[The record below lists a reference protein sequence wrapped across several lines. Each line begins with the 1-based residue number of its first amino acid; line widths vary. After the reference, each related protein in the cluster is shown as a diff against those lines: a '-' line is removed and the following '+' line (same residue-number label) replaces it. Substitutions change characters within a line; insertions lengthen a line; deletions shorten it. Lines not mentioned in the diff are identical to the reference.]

1 LKSIVPVIGF
11 PAGPNRERIHGLRKD
26 HPFVSMAAMD
36 KKKVFVADA
45 LAKEGI
51 EAFAAF
57 PELELAVKT
66 GLAPDRL
73 MQELG
78 DAAGLVVR
86 SATQA
91 TREVIAAGRSLKVI
105 GRAGAGVDNI
115 DVKAATERGIVVLNT
130 PGANAEGAGELAVAM
145 MFALARDLVRADLTM
160 KAGTW
165 EKKTFSGSELRG
177 KTLGLVGIGNVG
189 SVVARCA
196 AGIGMTV
203 IAHDPFVGPEKGAA
217 LGLRLTDLDEL
228 IRTSDFISIHS
239 PRTEKT
245 KGMFNAEAFA
255 KMKKGVF
262 LINCARGGIVV
273 EKDLRQALDSGQV
286 RGAGVDVFDTEPP
299 EEWTLARHPRV
310 IASPHIGASTVEAQ
324 VNVSV
329 MIARQIG
336 AYLTRGEVVNAVT

>member
-1 LKSIVPVIGF
+1 MY
-11 PAGPNRERIHGLRKD
+11 
-26 HPFVSMAAMD
+26 SME
-36 KKKVFVADA
+36 KKKVFIADT

-51 EAFAAF
+51 EEFASY
-57 PELELAVKT
+57 PELVLVVKT
-66 GLAPDRL
+66 GLTSDRL
-73 MQELG
+73 ISELG

-91 TREVIAAGRSLKVI
+91 TREVIAAGASLKVI

-115 DVKAATERGIVVLNT
+115 DVKAASERGIVVLNT

-145 MFALARDLVRADLTM
+145 MFALARDLARADATM

-165 EKKTFSGSELRG
+165 DKKSFTGCELRG

-196 AGIGMTV
+196 VGIGMKV
-203 IAHDPFVGPEKGAA
+203 IACDPFVAPEKALA
-217 LGLRLTDLDEL
+217 LGLRLTDFQDV
-228 IRTSDFISIHS
+228 IRSSDFVSVHS
-239 PRTEKT
+239 PRTEQT
-245 KGMFNAEAFA
+245 KGLFNADTFS

-262 LINCARGGIVV
+262 LLNCARGGIVV
-273 EKDLRQALDSGQV
+273 EKDLIAALESGIV
-286 RGAGVDVFDTEPP
+286 RGAGVDVYDKEPP
-299 EEWTLARHPRV
+299 ENWSLAKHPRV
-310 IASPHIGASTVEAQ
+310 IASPHIGASTAEAQ

-336 AYLTRGEVVNAVT
+336 IYLTRGEVINAVKAGG

>member
-1 LKSIVPVIGF
+1 M
-11 PAGPNRERIHGLRKD
+11 E
-26 HPFVSMAAMD
+26 
-36 KKKVFVADA
+36 KKKVFVADT

-57 PELELAVKT
+57 PEIELVVKT
-66 GLAPDRL
+66 GLPADRL
-73 MQELG
+73 MKELG

-91 TREVIAAGRSLKVI
+91 TREVIAAGGSLKVI

-115 DVKAATERGIVVLNT
+115 DVKAASERGIVVLNT

-145 MFALARDLVRADLTM
+145 LFALARDLARADATM

-165 EKKTFSGSELRG
+165 DKKSFTGSELRG

-196 AGIGMTV
+196 VGIGMTV
-203 IAHDPFVGPEKGAA
+203 IASDPFVGPDKAAA
-217 LGLRLTDLDEL
+217 LGLRLVDLDEV

-245 KGMFNAEAFA
+245 KGMFNASTFSR
-255 KMKKGVF
+255 MKKGVF
-262 LINCARGGIVV
+262 LVNCARGGIVV
-273 EKDLRQALDSGQV
+273 EKDLIAALDSGQV
-286 RGAGVDVFDTEPP
+286 RGAGVDVFDKEPP
-299 EEWTLARHPRV
+299 EDWALGRHPKV
-310 IASPHIGASTVEAQ
+310 IASPHIGASTAEAQ

-329 MIARQIG
+329 MIAKQIG
-336 AYLTRGEVVNAVT
+336 AYLTRGEVINAVKA

>member
-1 LKSIVPVIGF
+1 MY
-11 PAGPNRERIHGLRKD
+11 
-26 HPFVSMAAMD
+26 SME
-36 KKKVFVADA
+36 KKKVFIADT

-51 EAFAAF
+51 EEFASY
-57 PELELAVKT
+57 PELELVVKT
-66 GLAPDRL
+66 GLTADRL
-73 MQELG
+73 MSELG

-91 TREVIAAGRSLKVI
+91 TREVIAAGASLKVI

-115 DVKAATERGIVVLNT
+115 DVKAASERGIVVLNT

-145 MFALARDLVRADLTM
+145 MFALARDLARADATM

-165 EKKTFSGSELRG
+165 DKKSFTGCELRG

-196 AGIGMTV
+196 VGIGMKV
-203 IAHDPFVGPEKGAA
+203 IACDPFVAPEKALA
-217 LGLRLTDLDEL
+217 LGLRLTDFQDV
-228 IRTSDFISIHS
+228 IRSSDFVSVHS
-239 PRTEKT
+239 PRTEQT
-245 KGMFNAEAFA
+245 KGLFNADTFS

-262 LINCARGGIVV
+262 ILNCARGGIVV
-273 EKDLRQALDSGQV
+273 EKDLIAALDSGIV
-286 RGAGVDVFDTEPP
+286 RGAGVDVYDKEPP
-299 EEWTLARHPRV
+299 ENWSLAKHPRV
-310 IASPHIGASTVEAQ
+310 IASPHIGASTAEAQ

-336 AYLTRGEVVNAVT
+336 IYLTRGEIVNAVKAGG